1 MKTYSKLIVELTK
14 KATTIKWSKPKSINS
29 GHKGEYIVKSE
40 DGRFV
45 IYRQATYGG
54 GFSFALIDKK
64 NRDNTWNNLPSL
76 KDAKDTALDYI

>member
-14 KATTIKWSKPKSINS
+14 KATTIKWSKPKSSNS

-45 IYRQATYGG
+45 TEFLVWSTSKEAGTKLAKNATVMKA
-54 GFSFALIDKK
+54 ALAAGK
-64 NRDNTWNNLPSL
+64 N
-76 KDAKDTALDYI
+76 IQ